1 MLICYRLQAK
11 KKDKLTSIAQENIT
25 CTLASYTKTQLP
37 LYRNNNK
44 MQRPLSWHPNYPTNM
59 KHVTGTVGSSQTLLI
74 RDQTTAPK
82 LQASAAPI

>member
-1 MLICYRLQAK
+1 
-11 KKDKLTSIAQENIT
+11 
-25 CTLASYTKTQLP
+25 
-37 LYRNNNK
+37 